1 MPKRVIEVLAYDPA
15 WKDRFNLL
23 AKGLR
28 ASLGERALRIDH
40 VGSTSVVGMWA
51 KPIVDI
57 QISVRS
63 LDLLEEFRLPLVQLG
78 YVFREDNPDLTKRYF
93 REKPGTT
100 RTHIH
105 VRQVGSYSEQEA
117 LLFRDYLRQQPEEA
131 ERYSAFKQSLAVQH
145 RDFPKRYVEEKAP
158 FIHAMLM
165 DARVW
170 SQQVGWFS
178 GESDA

>member
-1 MPKRVIEVLAYDPA
+1 MSKRTIEVLAYDPA
-15 WKDRFNLL
+15 WKERFTLL

-28 ASLGERALRIDH
+28 VSLGETALRIDH

-57 QISVRS
+57 QISVPF
-63 LDLLEEFRLPLVQLG
+63 LDLLDEFRLPLEQLG
-78 YVFREDNPDLTKRYF
+78 YLYRADNPDLTKRYF

-105 VRQVGSYSEQEA
+105 VRQAGSYSEQEA

-131 ERYSAFKQSLAVQH
+131 EKYAMFKQDLAVQY

-165 DARVW
+165 NARVW
-170 SQQVGWFS
+170 SQEVGWFPR
-178 GESDA
+178 ESDA

>member
-1 MPKRVIEVLAYDPA
+1 MSKRTIEVLAYDPT
-15 WKDRFNLL
+15 WKERFTLL
-23 AKGLR
+23 AKDLR
-28 ASLGERALRIDH
+28 ASLGAKALRIDH

-63 LDLLEEFRLPLVQLG
+63 LDLLEEFKLPLEQLG
-78 YVFREDNPDLTKRYF
+78 YIFRANNPDLTNRYF
-93 REKPGTT
+93 RVNPGAT

-105 VRQVGSYSEQEA
+105 VRKEGSYSEQEA

-131 ERYSAFKQSLAVQH
+131 EKYSQFKQDLAVEYKE
-145 RDFPKRYVEEKAP
+145 FLKRYVEEKAP

-165 DARVW
+165 SARVW
-170 SQQVGWFS
+170 SQQVGWFP
-178 GESDA
+178 GESDG